1 MKNSVLLKTGV
12 FKIVKKTYRVNHPG
26 NSFSL
31 LVAPMTE
38 RFLQPFAGHVS
49 VRAAE
54 VRAVPARGQEVV
66 LPERENLLRQLGLR
80 SKAELREGREGRGR
94 AKDALSRRPRGSECF
109 VINFLSRFLSVA
121 TKTGKNNYF
130 YAHPLVLFVL
140 GEVTRG

>member
-1 MKNSVLLKTGV
+1 M
-12 FKIVKKTYRVNHPG
+12 
-26 NSFSL
+26 
-31 LVAPMTE
+31 
-38 RFLQPFAGHVS
+38 
-49 VRAAE
+49 
-54 VRAVPARGQEVV
+54 PARGQEVV

-130 YAHPLVLFVL
+130 YAQPSTCFICLESARANGRLGCIIGPSLEPVSFTLELVARTKEKNSL
-140 GEVTRG
+140 